1 MFWVS
6 DRGYARPQENL
17 LRKGQRENCSGLGNS
32 PRILYLR
39 VVASRGAL
47 HGPPGEKPAT
57 AGPSQPAFKY
67 TWNGTAEVVF

>member
-17 LRKGQRENCSGLGNS
+17 LRKGLGENCSGLGNS

-39 VVASRGAL
+39 VVAFRGAL
-47 HGPPGEKPAT
+47 HGLLGEKPAT